1 MNYQHK
7 DLAAGR
13 WNSLSFFEQMANIG
27 SEVERTIKWKEKGNI
42 EYSRTAFE
50 RALELLDLTIV
61 DKKNIKRL
69 KELTR
74 LRETLADYFVFEN
87 IYKSSSKSFQNY
99 FYVFNYSASIM
110 SHR

>member
-1 MNYQHK
+1 MKYEHK
-7 DLAAGR
+7 NLAEGR

-42 EYSRTAFE
+42 EYSRMAFD
-50 RALELLDLTIV
+50 RSLELLDLTIA
-61 DKKNIKRL
+61 DKRHIKKL

-74 LRETLADYFVFEN
+74 LRETLVDYFEYEN
-87 IYKSSSKSFQNY
+87 VYKSSSKSFQKY
-99 FYVFNYSASIM
+99 FYVFNYAASVM